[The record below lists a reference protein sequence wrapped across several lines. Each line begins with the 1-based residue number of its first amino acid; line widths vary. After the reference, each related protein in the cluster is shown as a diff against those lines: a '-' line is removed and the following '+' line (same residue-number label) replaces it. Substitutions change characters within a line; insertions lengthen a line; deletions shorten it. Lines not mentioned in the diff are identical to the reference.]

1 MSQEN
6 VELTRQV
13 FEIFTRQGW
22 EPLMGTYLDPEIVWD
37 MTPTGIPGLGTY
49 RGFDELRSFFED
61 WFGAFPFEEWEQQLD
76 EVIDCGE
83 QIVVALTRQ
92 RAPGSTSGA
101 VTELEYAQV
110 VKFRRGKAVEVAIY
124 LDRAEALEAAGLSE

>member
-6 VELTRQV
+6 VEIFRRAFKQ
-13 FEIFTRQGW
+13 FTREGW
-22 EPLMGTYLDPEIVWD
+22 EPLMGTVWDSEIVWN
-37 MTPTGIPGLGTY
+37 MSPTGIPGLGTY

-61 WFGAFPFEEWEQQLD
+61 WFGAFPFEEWEQELD

-92 RAPGSTSGA
+92 RGHGSTSGA
-101 VTELEYAQV
+101 VTQLEYAQV
-110 VKFRRGKAVEVAIY
+110 IKFRGGKVVEVDIY
-124 LDRAEALEAAGLSE
+124 LDRARALEAAGLSE

>member
-6 VELTRQV
+6 VEIIRRA
-13 FEIFTRQGW
+13 FGEFAREGW
-22 EPLMGTYLDPEIVWD
+22 EPLMGTVWGPEIVWN
-37 MTPTGIPGLGTY
+37 MSPTGIPGLGIY

-61 WFGAFPFEEWEQQLD
+61 WFGAFPFEEWEQELD

-83 QIVVALTRQ
+83 QTVVALTRQ
-92 RAPGSTSGA
+92 RGYGSTSGA

-110 VKFRRGKAVEVAIY
+110 IKLRGGKVVEVDIY
-124 LDRAEALEAAGLSE
+124 LDRARALEAAGLKE

>member
-6 VELTRQV
+6 VEIIRRA
-13 FEIFTRQGW
+13 FGEFAREGW
-22 EPLMGTYLDPEIVWD
+22 EPLMGTVWGPEIVWN
-37 MTPTGIPGLGTY
+37 MSPTGIPGLGIY

-61 WFGAFPFEEWEQQLD
+61 WFSAFPFEEWEQELD
-76 EVIDCGE
+76 EVIDCSE

-92 RAPGSTSGA
+92 RGRGSTSGA

-110 VKFRRGKAVEVAIY
+110 IKLRGGTVVEVDIY
-124 LDRAEALEAAGLSE
+124 LDRARALEAAGLKE

>member
-6 VELTRQV
+6 VEIVRRA
-13 FEIFTRQGW
+13 FGEFARGGW
-22 EPLMGTYLDPEIVWD
+22 EPLMGTRWDPEIVWN
-37 MTPTGIPGLGTY
+37 MSPTGIPGLGTY

-61 WFGAFPFEEWEQQLD
+61 WFGAFPFDEWEQELD

-83 QIVVALTRQ
+83 QTVVALTRQ
-92 RAPGSTSGA
+92 RGHGSTSGA

-110 VKFRRGKAVEVAIY
+110 IKLRGGKVVEVDIY
-124 LDRAEALEAAGLSE
+124 LDRARALEAAGLKE